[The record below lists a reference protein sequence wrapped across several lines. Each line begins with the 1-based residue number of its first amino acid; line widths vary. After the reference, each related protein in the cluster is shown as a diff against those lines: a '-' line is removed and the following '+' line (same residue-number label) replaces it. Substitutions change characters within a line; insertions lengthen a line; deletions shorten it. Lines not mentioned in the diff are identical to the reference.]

1 MSRHDQFLVWFWDMR
16 GTYPSSSQTRHGP
29 EALRGR
35 VHSALEWPSSP
46 CTTVNGDILIK
57 WKGSYA
63 VEASS
68 HLAWLKLL
76 ARAVKAL
83 VRSRQTRNQVLAEW
97 LSDNKVSYTQGP
109 MMYDDNLPWP
119 HRRQEPPPAPP
130 SPWASPP

>member
-1 MSRHDQFLVWFWDMR
+1 MSRYDQSFVAFWDMR
-16 GTYPSSSQTRHGP
+16 GTYPSSPQTRHGP

-63 VEASS
+63 VEASP

-76 ARAVKAL
+76 AHAIKAL
-83 VRSRQTRNQVLAEW
+83 VGSRQTWSHTLAKW
-97 LSDNKVSYTQGP
+97 PSDDKLARP
-109 MMYDDNLPWP
+109 RL
-119 HRRQEPPPAPP
+119 R
-130 SPWASPP
+130 